1 MRQFS
6 LTMVA
11 FIMAF
16 LAFGQDATKE
26 LAQPIPLD
34 PSVKTGQLANGIKY
48 YIQKNV
54 EPENRMEL
62 RLAVNAGSMQET
74 DAQQGL
80 AHFCEHMAFNGTKNF
95 EKNEIVD
102 YLESIG
108 TRFGAHLNAYTSFDE
123 TVYMLQA
130 PTDDN
135 EIMDKAFL
143 ILSDWAGRVTFEDE
157 EIEKERG
164 VVIEEWRLGQGA
176 SERMRKEWFP
186 VVFKD
191 SRYAKRLPIGKKDI
205 LETFNPQLIR
215 DFYKDWY
222 RPDLMA
228 VVAVGDFDVNEVEKL
243 IKEKFSTIP
252 AAKNPKPRIEYD
264 VPAQEGL
271 RVSVSSDKEAT
282 YPSVRYE
289 FMHAPKPSKTV
300 NDLYVDIQTQLISQ
314 MLRSRFAEYTA
325 NGTSNY
331 SMAFGYYSS
340 QVRARD
346 QFTMFG
352 IASENAVEACLKDLM
367 IEAKR
372 IKQHGF
378 EASELE
384 RAKTAYMTQIAS
396 QLKEKDNTS
405 SRRLVMQYVYHFLSG
420 NPAPGIEFE
429 YKFTQ
434 ESMNK
439 ITVESLNILANELL
453 SSKDQVIVIT
463 GPEKEGLEYPDAQS
477 IKNLAK
483 VVDQLEVEPY
493 VDNTND
499 EPFLSEEPIMGSIVS
514 EKKVEGFDA
523 TEWTLS
529 NGARIIVKTTDFK
542 NDEILFSASSKGG
555 YSLYPIGDKPSVQN
569 AASVVD
575 ESGIGNFD
583 QTALRKKLTGKRM
596 YLYPYIGAYNE
607 GFQGMSS
614 PDDLE
619 TFMQYLHLY
628 FTKPRIDQKALDVFK
643 KQSATFIE
651 NQTKSPEGFYAEQYN
666 KIMTQG
672 NPWAEWET
680 LETLEKIE
688 LQKCLSVF
696 KERFNSPSDFTF
708 YFVGNVNQEYL
719 KSLVEKY
726 LAGLPAGASG
736 EDYKDLGIRPPSGK
750 INKTVKKGSEP
761 KSTVSLTFTGK
772 YKASKFNSMAPKA
785 LEKALGIKLRQALRE
800 DQGGTYG
807 VGCSVRISDV
817 PYDKYTVRIQFGCAP
832 ENVDKLIA
840 VALKEI
846 ETMKVNGP
854 TDEDMGKFR
863 ETAKR
868 GNEQSQQQNRY
879 WLGQLRKYAEDE
891 AEVTTPDEFNQKVE
905 EVTSKDVQKLAKK
918 ILNTKKYVTVVLKPE
933 S

>member
-6 LTMVA
+6 LTMVVA
-11 FIMAF
+11 LMAF
-16 LAFGQDATKE
+16 LAFGQEVKTE
-26 LAQPIPLD
+26 VSQPIPLNPD
-34 PSVKTGQLANGIKY
+34 VKTGQLSNGIKY

-74 DAQQGL
+74 DEQQGL
-80 AHFCEHMAFNGTKNF
+80 AHFCEHMAFNGTQNF

-157 EIEKERG
+157 EVEKERG

-176 SERMRKEWFP
+176 NERMRKEWFP

-191 SRYAKRLPIGKKDI
+191 SRYAERLPIGKKDI
-205 LETFNPQLIR
+205 LESFNPKLIR

-243 IKEKFSTIP
+243 IKEKFSSIP
-252 AAKNPKPRIEYD
+252 ATKNPKPRVVYD

-271 RVSVSSDKEAT
+271 RISVSSDKEAT

-289 FMHAPKPSKTV
+289 FMHPPKPTETV
-300 NDLYVDIQTQLISQ
+300 NDLYVEIQTQLISQ
-314 MLRSRFAEYTA
+314 MLRSRFAEYA
-325 NGTSNY
+325 ASGTTNY
-331 SMAFGYYSS
+331 SMAFGYYGS
-340 QVRARD
+340 QVRAKD

-352 IASENAVEACLKDLM
+352 IASENAVEGCLKDLM

-378 EASELE
+378 EATELE
-384 RAKTAYMTQIAS
+384 RAKVAYMTQVAS
-396 QLKEKDNTS
+396 QLKEKDNTP
-405 SRRLVMQYVYHFLSG
+405 SRRLVMEYVYHFLSG

-429 YKFTQ
+429 YNFTK

-439 ITVESLNILANELL
+439 ITVESLNKLATQLL

-463 GPEKEGLEYPDAQS
+463 GPEKNGLEYPDAKS
-477 IKNLAK
+477 IANLAK
-483 VVDQLEVEPY
+483 VVEQLEVEPY

-499 EPFLSEEPIMGSIVS
+499 EPFLANEPVAGKIVS
-514 EKKVEGFDA
+514 EKKIEGFNA
-523 TEWTLS
+523 TEWTLA

-542 NDEILFSASSKGG
+542 NDEILFSASSYGG
-555 YSLYPIGDKPSVQN
+555 YSLYELSEKASAQN

-583 QTALRKKLTGKRM
+583 QTELRKKLTGKRM
-596 YLYPYIGAYNE
+596 YLYPYIGAYSE

-628 FTKPRIDQKALDVFK
+628 FTKPRVDPKALEVFK
-643 KQSATFIE
+643 KQQATFIE

-666 KIMTQG
+666 KIITQN
-672 NPWAEWET
+672 NPWAQWET

-688 LQKCLSVF
+688 LDKCLKVF
-696 KERFNSPSDFTF
+696 SERFDSPSDFTF

-726 LAGLPAGASG
+726 LASIPSG
-736 EDYKDLGIRPPSGK
+736 TCGEFYKDLGIRPPSGK
-750 INKTVKKGSEP
+750 ISATVKKGSEP
-761 KSTVSLTFTGK
+761 KSTVSLTFSGK
-772 YKASKFNSMAPKA
+772 YKASKFNSMAPQA

-807 VGCSVRISDV
+807 VGCSVRINDV
-817 PYDKYTVRIQFGCAP
+817 PYHSYTVSIQFGCAP

-840 VALKEI
+840 VALKE
-846 ETMKVNGP
+846 
-854 TDEDMGKFR
+854 
-863 ETAKR
+863 
-868 GNEQSQQQNRY
+868 
-879 WLGQLRKYAEDE
+879 
-891 AEVTTPDEFNQKVE
+891 
-905 EVTSKDVQKLAKK
+905 
-918 ILNTKKYVTVVLKPE
+918 
-933 S
+933 